1 MNQRA
6 SREEPNREARQS
18 ASPIATTAVTASTFL
33 GPGLFTAHSLG

>member
-6 SREEPNREARQS
+6 SREELNREARQS
-18 ASPIATTAVTASTFL
+18 ASPIAAVMASTFL